1 VVRAKRRSAAALA
14 PHFKQ
19 TVFTRMRDCRL
30 RAMANYTKSGGGVK
44 PAACEKHNILV
55 LK

>member
-1 VVRAKRRSAAALA
+1 VKRRSAAALA
-14 PHFKQ
+14 PHFEQ
-19 TVFTRMRDCRL
+19 TVFTRMRDCRS
-30 RAMANYTKSGGGVK
+30 RAMAYYTKSGGGVK